1 MAVRNKEEI
10 LEAIKTRVGEQTD
23 DETISFLEDV
33 SDTFT
38 DLETRANGDCE
49 DWKTKYEENDKMW
62 RERYTTRFFSKE
74 PEPDPKPEPEPEPE
88 VKKTFSDLFKE
99 G

>member
-33 SDTFT
+33 SDTLT
-38 DLETRANGDCE
+38 DLETRASVDGE
-49 DWKTKYEENDKMW
+49 DWKTKYEENDKLW
-62 RERYTTRFFSKE
+62 RERYTNRFFSKE
-74 PEPDPKPEPEPEPE
+74 PEPVPKPEPEPEPE

>member
-33 SDTFT
+33 SDTLT
-38 DLETRANGDCE
+38 DLETRSNGDGE
-49 DWKTKYEENDKMW
+49 DWKTKYEENDKSW
-62 RERYTTRFFSKE
+62 RERYTNRFFSKE
-74 PEPDPKPEPEPEPE
+74 PEPEPKPEPEPE

>member
-38 DLETRANGDCE
+38 DLETRANGDAE
-49 DWKTKYEENDKMW
+49 DWKTKYEENDKWW
-62 RERYTTRFFSKE
+62 RERYTSRFFSKE
-74 PEPDPKPEPEPEPE
+74 PEPEPNPEPEPEPE

>member
-1 MAVRNKEEI
+1 MGVKNKEEI
-10 LEAIKTRVGEQTD
+10 LEAIKTRVGDNTD
-23 DETISFLEDV
+23 DETISLLEDV

-38 DLETRANGDCE
+38 DLETRANGDGE
-49 DWKTKYEENDKMW
+49 DWKTKYEENDKSW
-62 RERYTTRFFSKE
+62 RERYTNRFFSKE

>member
-1 MAVRNKEEI
+1 MAVINKEEI

-38 DLETRANGDCE
+38 DLETRANSDGE
-49 DWKTKYEENDKMW
+49 YWKTKYEENDKSW
-62 RERYTTRFFSKE
+62 RERYTNRFFSKE
-74 PEPDPKPEPEPEPE
+74 PEPEPKPDPEPE